1 MLFLEINKGF
11 IKVIEKRKIMNLKN
25 YYKINKKKQK
35 IINLNNYKKKKNNKI
50 LK

>member
-11 IKVIEKRKIMNLKN
+11 IKVIENRKIMNLKI

>member
-11 IKVIEKRKIMNLKN
+11 IKVIEKRKIMNLKI